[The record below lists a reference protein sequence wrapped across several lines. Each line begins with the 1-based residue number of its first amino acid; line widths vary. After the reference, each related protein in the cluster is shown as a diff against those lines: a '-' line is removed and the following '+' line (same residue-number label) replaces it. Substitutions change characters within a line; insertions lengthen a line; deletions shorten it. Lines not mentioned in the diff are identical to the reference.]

1 MNILRHT
8 KPVFF
13 KKMDWN
19 VDGWFSTVEEM
30 TYHSTVE
37 EMTYDVDLDM
47 LHNEIKLNNEV
58 GDF

>member
-19 VDGWFSTVEEM
+19 VDGWFSAVK
-30 TYHSTVE
+30 

-47 LHNEIKLNNEV
+47 LHDEIKLNNEA
-58 GDF
+58 GNF